1 MRQLIFSGHLCV
13 MRASRSNQAL
23 VHLERRKSGASAIG
37 IGHLQQLML
46 GIELEGRRGIGR
58 NLLPRASRS
67 GVRSGTG
74 QSCARSH
81 VEGDRGDEDQEHLRL
96 RVAEKP
102 IQRAFQMPM
111 PTFQMPP
118 GETALLRKE

>member
-1 MRQLIFSGHLCV
+1 MRQLIFSGHLCG
-13 MRASRSNQAL
+13 MRASRSNQA
-23 VHLERRKSGASAIG
+23 VIHLQRREAGPSTIG

-46 GIELEGRRGIGR
+46 GIELERRRGIGR

-67 GVRSGTG
+67 GVRGGAG
-74 QSCARSH
+74 QSCARSQM
-81 VEGDRGDEDQEHLRL
+81 EGDRGDEDQEHCAL
-96 RVAEKP
+96 RVAEMP

-118 GETALLRKE
+118 GENCFA